1 MKRLIAAIVIILL
14 LCTSCV
20 FLRLQTATLAAN
32 SDAAVK
38 ICLQTAEKDPKASA
52 GYARQAREY
61 WENRRALLVLCL
73 PCERV
78 EALEAA
84 LRALEVAAEYGEELD
99 RRAAAQQY
107 ESARIALLDAVRN
120 WL

>member
-1 MKRLIAAIVIILL
+1 MKRLIAAIVIVFL
-14 LCTSCV
+14 LCASCV
-20 FLRLQTATLAAN
+20 FLRLQTAALAAN

-38 ICLQTAEKDPKASA
+38 ICLQTAPDDPGSAA

-61 WENRRALLVLCL
+61 WEDRRTLLVLCL
-73 PCERV
+73 PCGRV
-78 EALEAA
+78 EALEAS
-84 LRALEVAAEYGEELD
+84 LRALEAAAEYGNEFD

-120 WL
+120 LL